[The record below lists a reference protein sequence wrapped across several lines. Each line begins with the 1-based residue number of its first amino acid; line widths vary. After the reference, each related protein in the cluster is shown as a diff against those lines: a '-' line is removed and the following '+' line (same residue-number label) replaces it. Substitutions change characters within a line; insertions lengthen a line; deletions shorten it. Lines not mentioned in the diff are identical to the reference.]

1 MLYYEKKFKLEGYD
15 SIIGVDEVGRGPLAG
30 PVVAAAVLLK
40 TDKFNE
46 RIDDS
51 KKLSSIQ
58 REKAFFEIIN
68 NSIYGVGIVNEK
80 VIDRLNIFQATRIAM
95 ENAIIELVDK
105 IIIDV
110 KDTRIHIL
118 IDGTVKPQIK
128 IPYTNIIKGDSKS
141 QSIASASIIAKVI
154 RDRIMSLYDKVFPEY
169 GFAAHKGYGTNN
181 HRLAIREL
189 GQSLIHRKSFSC
201 V

>member
-1 MLYYEKKFKLEGYD
+1 LLYYEKKFKLEGYD
-15 SIIGVDEVGRGPLAG
+15 LIVGVDEVGRGPLAG

-40 TDKFNE
+40 TDNFKE

-51 KKLSSIQ
+51 KKLSSAQ

-80 VIDRLNIFQATRIAM
+80 VIDRVNIFQATRIAM
-95 ENAIIELVDK
+95 ENAIIELIDK
-105 IIIDV
+105 LAIDDAA
-110 KDTRIHIL
+110 KRIHIL
-118 IDGTVKPQIK
+118 IDGTVKPQTRFS
-128 IPYTNIIKGDSKS
+128 YTNIIKGDSKS

-154 RDRIMSLYDKVFPEY
+154 RDRIMHLYDKVFPEY

-181 HRLAIREL
+181 HRLAIREF